1 MSNFIPLYKKKKIL
15 FDTVEENCMGVEFQI
30 GLETTREPKKRNSPR
45 SKLKKAFL
53 KAEKYTVFVCEVS
66 ILATEAVT

>member
-1 MSNFIPLYKKKKIL
+1 
-15 FDTVEENCMGVEFQI
+15 MGVEFQI